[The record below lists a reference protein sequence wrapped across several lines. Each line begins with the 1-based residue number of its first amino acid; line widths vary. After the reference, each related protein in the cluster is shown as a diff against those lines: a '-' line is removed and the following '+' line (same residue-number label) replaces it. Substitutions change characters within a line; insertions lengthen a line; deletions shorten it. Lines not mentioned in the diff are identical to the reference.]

1 MNGCRYVLLVV
12 GFACACGGTA
22 TREPT
27 PAVPVAP
34 SVGAAST
41 PEVKMSYEF
50 RVLQTPE
57 RQLMAI
63 HDQARGGELPQKIKG
78 NLDKVWTYL
87 RANAA
92 KADHSVVVY
101 RDFDRATGV
110 MTIDVGVQVES
121 ALPGNGEVV
130 PVTSPG
136 GLVVTTVHLG
146 PYDKLGDASSALHEF
161 CGTHDHPIAGPT
173 WEEYGDWSDD
183 SSKLRTDVFVL
194 VAR

>member
-1 MNGCRYVLLVV
+1 MN
-12 GFACACGGTA
+12 
-22 TREPT
+22 
-27 PAVPVAP
+27 
-34 SVGAAST
+34 
-41 PEVKMSYEF
+41 YEF

-63 HDQARGGELPQKIKG
+63 HDQARGGELPRKIRG

-87 RANAA
+87 RANSA
-92 KADHSVVVY
+92 KTDHNVVVY
-101 RDFDRATGV
+101 RDFDRAAGV

-121 ALPGNGEVV
+121 ALPGNGGVV

-136 GLVVTTVHLG
+136 GLVATTVHLG

-161 CGTHDHPIAGPT
+161 YRTHDHPIAGPT

-183 SSKLRTDVFVL
+183 PSKLRTDVFVL